1 MSSETQSGRVGLDES
16 DRPVRSMVTLLCV
29 LGVVWAVGRHVVPFF
44 RENVP
49 LFLLEGALI
58 VVECA
63 GLLWWA
69 FRGWRA
75 LKRPATIANGVK
87 FILLATGFAAGLWF
101 LTESYLIFEV
111 AGFSSAAILGASIVV
126 ILVWYAGKWA
136 AHFYWD
142 TKVRLALLEDI
153 VSLQGYDP
161 EQLRR
166 DYFAHAMSK
175 DDPARR
181 SRMVRS
187 IARNDLH
194 APISREIPG

>member
-69 FRGWRA
+69 FREWRA

-111 AGFSSAAILGASIVV
+111 AGFSSAAILGASSWSFSFGMRANGPPTFI
-126 ILVWYAGKWA
+126 G
-136 AHFYWD
+136 
-142 TKVRLALLEDI
+142 T
-153 VSLQGYDP
+153 Q
-161 EQLRR
+161 
-166 DYFAHAMSK
+166 
-175 DDPARR
+175 
-181 SRMVRS
+181 
-187 IARNDLH
+187 
-194 APISREIPG
+194 